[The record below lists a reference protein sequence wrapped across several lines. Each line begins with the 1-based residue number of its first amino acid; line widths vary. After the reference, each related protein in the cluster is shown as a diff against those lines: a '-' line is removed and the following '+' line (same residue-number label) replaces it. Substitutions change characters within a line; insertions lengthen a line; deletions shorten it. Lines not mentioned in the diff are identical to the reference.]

1 MTSWCMGKIMKQ
13 NISKYELIKNRIEE
27 KIISGVYKENDKIP
41 SENELCQAYESSRIT
56 VRKALDELV
65 TKGVLYRRQ
74 GLGTFVRPKESV
86 STDVKARKVL
96 LVLPNYPELFSA
108 GIVSDMISGIE
119 KVLRKTELSLVTLLE
134 PRNKEDSEKFVQSVR
149 AIEPEGIIYSF
160 YFNDILMNELKKLE
174 IPLVF
179 LDSEPDDN
187 MFDIVTGEDFES
199 AYRATNLAIMEWY
212 THIGFYSP
220 WNEHFS
226 TCALRC
232 EGVKKALED
241 SKIKWISRQFKLCGA
256 GAEYHDAIVKFD
268 MVTDIKN
275 YLLENPELEVLIAM
289 NDSAAFAAY
298 KAASELKIKIPED
311 LKMISYGDYN
321 WSSFPLIGLTTY
333 RQHFSRYGKEAM
345 KLLLQR
351 MQNKIPMLQQ
361 RRVVKYDLQRRK
373 SF

>member
-1 MTSWCMGKIMKQ
+1 MEH
-13 NISKYELIKNRIEE
+13 NISKYEIIRNKIEE
-27 KIISGVYKENDKIP
+27 KIVSGVYQENDKIP
-41 SENELCQAYESSRIT
+41 SENELCQIYESSRIT

-65 TKGVLYRRQ
+65 TKGVLYRQQ
-74 GLGTFVRPKESV
+74 GRGTFVRPKAPV
-86 STDVKARKVL
+86 SNDMKARKVL

-108 GIVSDMISGIE
+108 GLVSDMIAGIE
-119 KVLRKTELSLVTLLE
+119 RVLRKTELSLVTLME
-134 PRNKEDSEKFVQSVR
+134 PRNKEDSEKFIQSVKT
-149 AIEPEGIIYSF
+149 IEPEGIIYSF
-160 YFNDILMNELKKLE
+160 YYNNTLMNELVKLE

-187 MFDIVTGEDFES
+187 MFDVITGEDFES
-199 AYRATNLAIMEWY
+199 AYRATSLAIMEGC

-226 TCALRC
+226 TCALRY

-241 SKIKWISRQFKLCGA
+241 SKIEWNAKQFKLCGV

-289 NDSAAFAAY
+289 NDSVAFATY
-298 KAASELKIKIPED
+298 KAASELEIKIPEK
-311 LKMISYGDYN
+311 LKIISYGDYN
-321 WSSFPLIGLTTY
+321 WSSFPMIGLTTY
-333 RQHFSRYGKEAM
+333 RQHFSQYGKEAM

-351 MQNKIPMLQQ
+351 MQNKIPMIQQ
-361 RRVVKYDLQRRK
+361 RRVVKYNLQRRK

>member
-1 MTSWCMGKIMKQ
+1 M
-13 NISKYELIKNRIEE
+13 
-27 KIISGVYKENDKIP
+27 
-41 SENELCQAYESSRIT
+41 
-56 VRKALDELV
+56 
-65 TKGVLYRRQ
+65 
-74 GLGTFVRPKESV
+74 
-86 STDVKARKVL
+86 
-96 LVLPNYPELFSA
+96 
-108 GIVSDMISGIE
+108 
-119 KVLRKTELSLVTLLE
+119 E
-134 PRNKEDSEKFVQSVR
+134 PRNKEDSEKFVQSVKT
-149 AIEPEGIIYSF
+149 IEPEGIIYSF
-160 YFNDILMNELKKLE
+160 YFNNLLMNELKRLE

-179 LDSEPDDN
+179 LDSEPEDN
-187 MFDIVTGEDFES
+187 MFDVVTGEDFES
-199 AYRATNLAIMEWY
+199 AYRATNLAIMEGY

-241 SKIKWISRQFKLCGA
+241 SKVQWSPRQFKLCGVS
-256 GAEYHDAIVKFD
+256 AEYHEAIVKFD

-289 NDSAAFAAY
+289 NDSVAFAAY
-298 KAASELKIKIPED
+298 KAASELKIRIPEE
-311 LKMISYGDYN
+311 LKMVSYGDYN